1 MSSDEPGWGEGR
13 AYQDLLLLFSMLLL
27 IIAHPVLDDV
37 PWGQVLLDLLTF
49 VPLVL
54 VALRLRRTRVGPWF
68 GALLLAAF
76 LCWAASEFLTSPSRA
91 LLALLWG
98 LLTLAFAV
106 SVVALFA
113 YLQAAQRVAARHLY
127 AAGSI
132 YLQLVLMFFALYTA
146 IAALA
151 PDSFEKTSGGTT
163 SQAVDLLY
171 FSMVTLTT
179 VGYGDIVPVRGLVRM
194 LAGLEATMG
203 VMYVAITVAIL
214 VGGYRARTRS

>member
-1 MSSDEPGWGEGR
+1 MSSEQPEWGEGR
-13 AYQDLLLLFSMLLL
+13 SYQDLFLLFSMLLL

-37 PWGQVLLDLLTF
+37 RWGEPLLDLLTF

-54 VALRLRRTRVGPWF
+54 MALRLRDTRVWPWF
-68 GALLLAAF
+68 TALLLAAF
-76 LCWAASEFLTSPSRA
+76 ACAALSHLLASPSHIF
-91 LLALLWG
+91 LALQWV
-98 LLTLAFAV
+98 LLTIAFAV

-132 YLQLVLMFFALYTA
+132 YLQLVLLFFALYTA
-146 IAALA
+146 IAAVV
-151 PDSFEKTSGGTT
+151 PDSFEKTSGGAT

-179 VGYGDIVPVRGLVRM
+179 VGYGDIVPVRGMVRI

-214 VGGYRARTRS
+214 VGGYRARTRP

>member
-1 MSSDEPGWGEGR
+1 MSSEQPVWGESN

-27 IIAHPVLDDV
+27 IIAHPVLDEV
-37 PWGQVLLDLLTF
+37 PWGEVLLNLLTF

-54 VALRLRRTRVGPWF
+54 VALRLRRTSAGPWF
-68 GALLLAAF
+68 SGLLLVAF
-76 LCWAASEFLTSPSRA
+76 GCGAASYFLPSPSRVLIA
-91 LLALLWG
+91 LQWA
-98 LLTLAFAV
+98 LLTLAFGV

-132 YLQLVLMFFALYTA
+132 YLQLVLMFFALYTT
-146 IAALA
+146 ISALA

-179 VGYGDIVPVRGLVRM
+179 VGYGDIVPVRGIVRI